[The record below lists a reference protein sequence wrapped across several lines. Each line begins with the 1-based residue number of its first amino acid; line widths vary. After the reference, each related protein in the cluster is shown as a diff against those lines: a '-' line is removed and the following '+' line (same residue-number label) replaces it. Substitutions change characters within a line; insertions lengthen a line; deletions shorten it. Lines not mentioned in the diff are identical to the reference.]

1 MSDQNYYV
9 NELPNSAVGVLRQLS
24 VSQDGVNRFA
34 IQLINSVKNGD
45 VNALELK
52 ATFKA
57 MEQIIEIVDKA
68 TKKNQLTESDKYN
81 EKTFSIFG
89 CEFTKAPVKTEY
101 DYASSGDAVH
111 DRLEVDAK
119 AAVDKLKE
127 RQTFLRALKETMTV
141 VDEISGE
148 VTKITPPIKK
158 VTDGLK
164 TSIK

>member
-1 MSDQNYYV
+1 M
-9 NELPNSAVGVLRQLS
+9 NELPSSAVGVLRQLS
-24 VSQDGVNRFA
+24 VSQEGVNKFSL
-34 IQLINSVKNGD
+34 QLINSVKNGD

-68 TKKNQLTESDKYN
+68 TKQNQLSESDKYN
-81 EKTFSIFG
+81 EQKFTVFG

-101 DYASSGDAVH
+101 DYTSSADSVH
-111 DRLEVDAK
+111 DRLQVDATT
-119 AAVDKLKE
+119 AQEKLKE
-127 RQTFLRALKETMTV
+127 RQAFLRALKEPMTV
-141 VDEISGE
+141 VDEFSGE
-148 VTKITPPIKK
+148 VVKIKPPVKK